1 MIKKEELSGSSFL
14 ITGNGSL
21 AVQNTSVVVRDA
33 SLPYSR
39 VIESGDFLKCREI
52 AVFIGQPEIRIG
64 FEFGKQPFRCPEIS
78 NYADRS
84 YPKLLF
90 MEELTIL
97 LVEDEQKI
105 ANTLKKGLTE
115 NGYRVDVAFDGLIG
129 QRLFLANQYDLII
142 LDINLPGINGY
153 GLCRI
158 IRNKNQQ
165 VPVIMLTAL
174 STMNDKLEGF
184 DAGSDDYLIKP
195 FEFKELLVRIRALLK
210 RTQHQQ
216 LPTGNILRI
225 NDLEMNLDT
234 KEVKRNNHV
243 ISLTAKEFQLLEYMM
258 RNKNRVVSR
267 ADIAVNVWDIDF
279 DTKTNVID
287 VYVNYLRNKIDKQ
300 FPDKL
305 IHTQIGMGYVLKEY

>member
-1 MIKKEELSGSSFL
+1 
-14 ITGNGSL
+14 
-21 AVQNTSVVVRDA
+21 
-33 SLPYSR
+33 
-39 VIESGDFLKCREI
+39 
-52 AVFIGQPEIRIG
+52 
-64 FEFGKQPFRCPEIS
+64 
-78 NYADRS
+78 
-84 YPKLLF
+84 

-105 ANTLKKGLTE
+105 ATTLKKGLTE
-115 NGYRVDVAFDGLIG
+115 NGYQVDVAFDGLIG

-153 GLCRI
+153 ELCRI

-234 KEVKRNNHV
+234 KEVKRNNHIIV
-243 ISLTAKEFQLLEYMM
+243 LTAKEFQLLEYMM

-300 FPDKL
+300 FHDKL